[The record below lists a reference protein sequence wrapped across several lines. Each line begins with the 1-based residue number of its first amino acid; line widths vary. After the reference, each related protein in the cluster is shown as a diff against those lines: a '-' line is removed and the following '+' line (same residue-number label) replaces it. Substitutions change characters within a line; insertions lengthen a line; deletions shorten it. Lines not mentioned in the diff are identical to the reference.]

1 MAAARI
7 EVQRAR
13 ARLLE
18 TVDALERPITHFL
31 QQLTPTHIMREAWDG
46 AKEKGADIAEDAVD
60 AVKARPLAATGVAAA
75 IAMFL
80 ARGPLMDLAGRL
92 VSSKPKSKSKPK
104 PKPKTGTRRKPAL
117 SKAEGAPP
125 KPENMEAIDDR

>member
-1 MAAARI
+1 MRDTPEMAAARI
-7 EVQRAR
+7 EAQRAR

-18 TVDALERPITHFL
+18 TVDALEQPITHFL

-60 AVKARPLAATGVAAA
+60 AVKARPLAATGVVAA

-92 VSSKPKSKSKPK
+92 VSSKPK
-104 PKPKTGTRRKPAL
+104 PKTKTRTRRKPAL